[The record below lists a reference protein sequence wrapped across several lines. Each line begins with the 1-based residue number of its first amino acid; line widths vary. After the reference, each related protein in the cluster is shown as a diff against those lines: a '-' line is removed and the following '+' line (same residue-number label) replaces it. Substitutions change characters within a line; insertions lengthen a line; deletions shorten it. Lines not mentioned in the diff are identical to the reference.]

1 MAQAPRGIRNNNPGN
16 IRKSATQWEG
26 TSAVQGDD
34 AFVTFETP
42 EHGIRAMA
50 RVLQTYR
57 DKYGLDTV
65 TKIIS
70 RWAPDVEND
79 TAAYIKSV
87 AGQLGVRPD
96 VPLNPGQVPALI
108 AAIIKHEN
116 GVLPYSN
123 EQIIRGVQMAS
134 GEAPTFTDTT
144 REPRTTVQVEGG
156 TVRQTVQV
164 APEPE
169 TIIGRRPQPRREA
182 LAADATAAELAA
194 APPREGT
201 VAHDA
206 GAEVVTA
213 ALPANPVVEQPFV
226 PPKPGFGLIGKA
238 FGNSPTEEPGA
249 VSPEPFRCATCGS
262 AEPCLRNDCGHPH
275 CTARGPAGSGVVTHV
290 QRPALAGAERRR
302 KPAAG

>member
-26 TSAVQGDD
+26 TSSVQGDD

-65 TKIIS
+65 AKIIS

-79 TAAYIKSV
+79 TEAYIKSV
-87 AGQLGVRPD
+87 SAQIGVRPNAK
-96 VPLNPGQVPALI
+96 LNPGQVPALI

-116 GVLPYSN
+116 GGNPYSAQ
-123 EQIIRGVQMAS
+123 QIVRGVQMAS

-144 REPRTTVQVEGG
+144 RPQVVQVEGG
-156 TVRQTVQV
+156 TVRETVPG
-164 APEPE
+164 PEYPQPE
-169 TIIGRRPQPRREA
+169 TIQQRRPQVVQVEPEPTPEVEPEPTPEVVTPAPAAPPKSMAAQLADAGDLGGAA
-182 LAADATAAELAA
+182 LAAGMAVKV
-194 APPREGT
+194 EG
-201 VAHDA
+201 
-206 GAEVVTA
+206 
-213 ALPANPVVEQPFV
+213 
-226 PPKPGFGLIGKA
+226 
-238 FGNSPTEEPGA
+238 PGA
-249 VSPEPFRCATCGS
+249 VSPEPFQRCEPFCGRRDPCG
-262 AEPCLRNDCGHPH
+262 EPGCYHPKLRPEY
-275 CTARGPAGSGVVTHV
+275 ARPVAHV

-302 KPAAG
+302 KPAAN

>member
-87 AGQLGVRPD
+87 AAQIGVRPD
-96 VPLNPGQVPALI
+96 TKLNPGQVPALI

-116 GVLPYSN
+116 GGNPYSAQ
-123 EQIIRGVQMAS
+123 QIVRGVQMAS

-144 REPRTTVQVEGG
+144 RPQVVQVEGG
-156 TVRQTVQV
+156 TVRETVPGPEYPQ
-164 APEPE
+164 PEP
-169 TIIGRRPQPRREA
+169 IQQRRPQVVQVEPEPVPEVVTPAPAAPPKSMAAQLADAGGLGGAA
-182 LAADATAAELAA
+182 LAARMA
-194 APPREGT
+194 
-201 VAHDA
+201 VK
-206 GAEVVTA
+206 V
-213 ALPANPVVEQPFV
+213 
-226 PPKPGFGLIGKA
+226 
-238 FGNSPTEEPGA
+238 EEPGA
-249 VSPEPFRCATCGS
+249 VSPEPFRCATCGGS
-262 AEPCLRNDCGHPH
+262 EPCLRNDCGHPH
-275 CTARGPAGSGVVTHV
+275 CTARGPASGSAVAHV
-290 QRPALAGAERRR
+290 NRPGLSGIAAIAGRRVPPKR
-302 KPAAG
+302 